1 MGLRGATSV
10 PSSPPPVGVGTVW
23 VVARHLLVA
32 QALTAALDL
41 RMNQVRAVPWGGEGL
56 RGLDVD
62 AEQDVLL
69 VVDDVDSPS
78 AAEALRGLLASA
90 PARTIVMTGLA
101 KGPAWGG
108 LLLAGAT
115 EVISQVPS
123 IDDLAGVVAKVC
135 AGEPVMPEHERA
147 ALCEDYQRHVAEE
160 QELVERLNT
169 LSPREMVVLQMLASG
184 RRSAEIGEELGVT
197 QSTVR
202 THIRSVRRKLGVDS
216 QLRAV
221 VILHRLGSRL
231 ADAGSRDGRR
241 GAAAVGQVADVPS
254 PRTSQD

>member
-1 MGLRGATSV
+1 V
-10 PSSPPPVGVGTVW
+10 DVGTVW

-41 RMNQVRAVPWGGEGL
+41 RMPRVRAVPWAPEGV

-62 AEQDVLL
+62 PDADVLL
-69 VVDDVDSPS
+69 VVDDLDSPA
-78 AAEALRGLLASA
+78 AAEALREVLASA
-90 PARTIVMTGLA
+90 PARTVVMTGLA

-135 AGEPVMPEHERA
+135 AAEPVMPEEERT
-147 ALCEDYQRHVAEE
+147 ALCQAYEKHVAEE
-160 QELVERLNT
+160 QELLERLAT

-221 VILHRLGSRL
+221 VILHRLGGRL
-231 ADAGSRDGRR
+231 EERRPGRPGPRAGPVPGM
-241 GAAAVGQVADVPS
+241 PS
-254 PRTSQD
+254 PRPAQE

>member
-1 MGLRGATSV
+1 M
-10 PSSPPPVGVGTVW
+10 GVGTVW

-32 QALTAALDL
+32 QALTAALDM
-41 RMNQVRAVPWGGEGL
+41 RMTRVRAVPWAREGL
-56 RGLDVD
+56 RTLDVD
-62 AEQDVLL
+62 ADQDVLL
-69 VVDDVDSPS
+69 VVDDLDSPT
-78 AAEALRGLLASA
+78 AAEALRALLASA
-90 PARTIVMTGLA
+90 PARTVVMTGLA

-115 EVISQVPS
+115 EVISQAPS

-135 AGEPVMPEHERA
+135 AGEPVMPDEERT
-147 ALCEDYQRHVAEE
+147 ALCQSYEKHLAEE
-160 QELVERLNT
+160 QELIERLRT
-169 LSPREMVVLQMLASG
+169 LSPREMLVLQMLASG

-231 ADAGSRDGRR
+231 QASAPDM
-241 GAAAVGQVADVPS
+241 PH
-254 PRTSQD
+254 PRPAQE